1 MSLLLGCNDVRE
13 VVMTHH
19 VAVVLPCFRVKA
31 HILGVIEKIGPEVS
45 SIYVVDDRCPDDS
58 GDFVLEH
65 CADPRVRVL
74 KNPHNLGVGGAVMAG
89 YKAAIAGGARIIV
102 KVDGDGQMDP
112 RLVPKLITPIVKG
125 RADYCKGNRFYDLEH
140 IRRMPKLRL
149 FGNAALSLLSK
160 LSTGYW
166 SLFDPTNGFTAI
178 DARVAAHLPMHRMSQ
193 RYFFETD
200 MLFRLNTL
208 RAAVVDVP
216 MDACYGDEVSNL
228 RVGRILPEFLLK
240 HSRNFCKR
248 FFYNY
253 ILRDMSL
260 ASLEFV
266 AGLAMILFGVVY
278 GGIHWYASTT
288 TGEPAT
294 SGTIMIASL
303 PIISGIQF
311 VLAFF
316 AFDISSV
323 PSQPIGDL
331 LFDASEQLGAPK

>member
-1 MSLLLGCNDVRE
+1 MSLLHSCNE
-13 VVMTHH
+13 APEGGITHH

-31 HILGVIEKIGPEVS
+31 HILSVIKMIGPEIS

-58 GDFVLEH
+58 GNFVLEH
-65 CADPRVRVL
+65 CVDPRVRVL

-89 YKAAIAGGARIIV
+89 YKAAIADGARIIV

-112 RLVPKLITPIVKG
+112 RLIPKLIMPIVKG

-149 FGNAALSLLSK
+149 FGNAGLSLLSK

-208 RAAVVDVP
+208 RAVVIDVP
-216 MDACYGDEVSNL
+216 MDAYYGDEVSNL
-228 RVGRILPEFLLK
+228 KVGRVLPEFLIK

-260 ASLEFV
+260 ASLEFIV
-266 AGLAMILFGVVY
+266 GLIMILFGVVY

-288 TGEPAT
+288 TGEPAS

-316 AFDISSV
+316 AYDISSG

-331 LFDASEQLGAPK
+331 LFDVCDRETNTI